1 MPAVDVRRWTRDEYE
16 RMIRAGIFAP
26 EERVEL
32 IDGEI
37 LHVYPQDSL
46 HATGISLA
54 LKALTVA
61 FRKGFEVRPRLSLA
75 LDPRSQPEPDIAV
88 VRGSARDYR
97 DHHPETAVLILEVAD
112 FSLTFDQGPKAS
124 VYARAGIADY
134 WIVNLVDQRLEVYRN
149 PVPDRDCYSAGGRY
163 ERGESVAPLAAP
175 ESSKTY
181 FRPCGDSMLLETSAV
196 PASFPAVQIAGFR

>member
-1 MPAVDVRRWTRDEYE
+1 MPAVDVRRWTRKEYE

-46 HATGISLA
+46 HATGVSLA

-97 DHHPETAVLILEVAD
+97 DHHPNSSGRVFSVGLGSPDQTRWSKLDCKNWSAYETVPVTGVCWLPCRLPDDAPVVLFAAASWRFGGFARQRDRGLAC
-112 FSLTFDQGPKAS
+112 GP
-124 VYARAGIADY
+124 R
-134 WIVNLVDQRLEVYRN
+134 
-149 PVPDRDCYSAGGRY
+149 
-163 ERGESVAPLAAP
+163 ERRGTRCLRSAAP
-175 ESSKTY
+175 
-181 FRPCGDSMLLETSAV
+181 A
-196 PASFPAVQIAGFR
+196 